1 MYEKYY
7 NCKLKDDEY
16 IVFLNQNN
24 NDFRKEN
31 LIKSS
36 SKEIA
41 YLHNCQTFSS
51 LPELTKTGILSA
63 KLMIKAKEKENKCTN

>member
-1 MYEKYY
+1 MYEQYHNY
-7 NCKLKDDEY
+7 KLNDNDY

-36 SKEIA
+36 RKEIA
-41 YLHNCQTFSS
+41 YLHNNKTFSS
-51 LPELTKTGILSA
+51 NPKLTRLGLLSA
-63 KLMIKAKEKENKCTN
+63 RVTIKAKEII